1 MSHGMGIVRSP
12 VPEFRGVPLVRI
24 STSTRGSRWT
34 KMRQRTDSSSHV
46 LTKGRTEKMP
56 TMAATLLKN
65 SPSSEAEALQLR
77 FLVVDDNR
85 YIRYSLRAM
94 IEAVPGWRV
103 CAEAGDGAEA
113 LLKVGEVR
121 PSVVIM
127 DLQMPTMN
135 GLEAARHISRLSP
148 NLPIIM
154 CTMFNTPQLQM
165 DATNAGIYAIVDKGA
180 NLQAELL
187 KSVRT
192 LIQGESSPNRD

>member
-1 MSHGMGIVRSP
+1 
-12 VPEFRGVPLVRI
+12 
-24 STSTRGSRWT
+24 
-34 KMRQRTDSSSHV
+34 
-46 LTKGRTEKMP
+46 MP
-56 TMAATLLKN
+56 NMAAIMPKN
-65 SPSSEAEALQLR
+65 SPSLETEVLQLR

-85 YIRYSLRAM
+85 YIRYSLRAI

-103 CAEAGDGAEA
+103 CGEAGDGAEA
-113 LLKVGEVR
+113 LIKVGEVR

-165 DATNAGIYAIVDKGA
+165 DATSAGIYAIVDKGA
-180 NLQAELL
+180 NLQNQLL
-187 KSVRT
+187 QSVRN
-192 LIQGESSPNRD
+192 LIQREGSPNPD